1 METRDIIREVF
12 RKNRLGVR
20 VIDEIVRS
28 SYIGYALERVSGT
41 EVLTEKRMTRIRDDL
56 SLRLGYTPDIRED
69 RLTGYIMVY
78 VKNPSP
84 YYIQYHKSAMRY
96 YELGWYYLPFTP
108 GVDGNA
114 VPIVAD
120 FYDSPLVLIDGEDG
134 YGKTNLIKIIIE
146 SSRPRG
152 NVKYIIVDLSGG
164 GYRKS
169 EHVTVYRD
177 RDSVPAA
184 LEELDREIKRR
195 RDAKKEEGERGEEKS
210 AEDIVF
216 IIDGY
221 SALCTTEK
229 EAGALMRTVKR
240 IKQNGRGYGV
250 FLVLSSPCIPE
261 FFDEE
266 FVSLFD
272 LVFTFRMKDEK
283 ESYLLLRSDDY
294 PLPLYESGD
303 AFLIDNIARVIARI
317 QCFKLR

>member
-1 METRDIIREVF
+1 MWVCALCHVKVKVMETGDIIREVF

-20 VIDEIVRS
+20 VIDENVRPS
-28 SYIGYALERVSGT
+28 CIEYVLERIAGT
-41 EVLTEKRMTRIRDDL
+41 QELPESRMKRIREDL
-56 SLRLGYTPDIRED
+56 ALRLGYTPDIRED
-69 RLTGYIMVY
+69 WLTGDIMVH

-96 YELGWYYLPFTP
+96 YRLGFYYLPFTP

-114 VPIVAD
+114 VPIVFD
-120 FYDSPLVLIDGEDG
+120 FHDSPLVLINGEDG

-152 NVKYIIVDLSGG
+152 KVKYIIGDLSGG

-169 EHVTVYRD
+169 EHVTVYKE
-177 RDSVPAA
+177 RDSVLAA

-195 RDAKKEEGERGEEKS
+195 RDAKKEEGERGEEKR

-216 IIDGY
+216 IIDDY

-240 IKQNGRGYGV
+240 IRQNGREYGRG
-250 FLVLSSPCIPE
+250 FCK
-261 FFDEE
+261 
-266 FVSLFD
+266 
-272 LVFTFRMKDEK
+272 TK
-283 ESYLLLRSDDY
+283 
-294 PLPLYESGD
+294 
-303 AFLIDNIARVIARI
+303 IA
-317 QCFKLR
+317 